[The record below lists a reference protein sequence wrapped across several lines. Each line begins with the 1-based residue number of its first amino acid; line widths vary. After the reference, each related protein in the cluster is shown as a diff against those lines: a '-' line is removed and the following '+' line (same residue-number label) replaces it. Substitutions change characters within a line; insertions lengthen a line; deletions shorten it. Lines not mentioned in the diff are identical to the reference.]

1 MVVPYVTG
9 PAEEGYCEKIVFL
22 HLAAIN
28 TVDQGVWINRNY
40 NMNTAAHVEE
50 EEDIVY

>member
-28 TVDQGVWINRNY
+28 TVDQEESGL
-40 NMNTAAHVEE
+40 TA
-50 EEDIVY
+50 III